1 MKIFLTTYIYV
12 ITDLL
17 VIFPASARAQSTKYR
32 ITPEIEGLLTQLD
45 SLLENSNAINAAKES
60 RLDDLR
66 TSFAKTDNT
75 EKLYW
80 LAANLY
86 EEYSA
91 YDSDSAMTYALKA
104 RSLAE
109 KMHRPDLVT
118 DMELN
123 RAYIFSATGLL
134 DEATRVL
141 AAIDEAKLTEPQ
153 LWKYADRMLFVSSH
167 RDQYVGDHGRNTAY
181 PDEIDSLLQRVLP
194 RISSSDRYYSWF
206 TGWGH
211 FKNKEEA
218 SGAIKDIKPIVDNS
232 KFTTRADIDFIAST
246 GANTIRLPFHYKL
259 FTDEDYMGL
268 PSGHN
273 GYAHIDSVV
282 TWCRDNGLYLILDMH
297 DAPGGQTGDNIDDSY
312 AFPWLMESPRA
323 QKLFCDI
330 WEQIA
335 ERYENEPVILGYELI
350 NEPIAHYF
358 DAETLNAKL
367 EPLHKRAVEAIRRHD
382 NNHII
387 LLGGP
392 QWNSNFSNF
401 TDWSYD
407 DKIMYTC
414 HRYGGE
420 PTADAIHHFIAFR
433 DSTGLPMYMGEIGH
447 NTDEWQAAFCDVLED
462 NNIGYTFWPYKKLDS
477 SCMNG
482 ITRPAD
488 WDSIVAFVEAPR
500 DSYKAIREARPDTAL
515 ARKALREF
523 VENSRFENCT
533 PQKSYIKSIKLN
545 ID

>member
-1 MKIFLTTYIYV
+1 MKKAALYLGGLA
-12 ITDLL
+12 LL
-17 VIFPASARAQSTKYR
+17 AGCTASRQAE
-32 ITPEIEGLLTQLD
+32 PEQTFMRIEGHDLIAPDGSKFFIRGTNIGNWLNPEGYMFGFSKTNSPRFINEMLCQL
-45 SLLENSNAINAAKES
+45 
-60 RLDDLR
+60 
-66 TSFAKTDNT
+66 
-75 EKLYW
+75 
-80 LAANLY
+80 
-86 EEYSA
+86 
-91 YDSDSAMTYALKA
+91 
-104 RSLAE
+104 
-109 KMHRPDLVT
+109 
-118 DMELN
+118 
-123 RAYIFSATGLL
+123 
-134 DEATRVL
+134 
-141 AAIDEAKLTEPQ
+141 
-153 LWKYADRMLFVSSH
+153 
-167 RDQYVGDHGRNTAY
+167 VG
-181 PDEIDSLLQRVLP
+181 
-194 RISSSDRYYSWF
+194 
-206 TGWGH
+206 
-211 FKNKEEA
+211 EEA
-218 SGAIKDIKPIVDNS
+218 AADFWQDFKDNYI
-232 KFTTRADIDFIAST
+232 TRADIDFIAST

-297 DAPGGQTGDNIDDSY
+297 DAPGGQTGDNSDDSY

-488 WDSIVAFVEAPR
+488 WDSIVAFAEAPR

>member
-1 MKIFLTTYIYV
+1 MKKAALYLGGLA
-12 ITDLL
+12 LL
-17 VIFPASARAQSTKYR
+17 AGCTASRQAE
-32 ITPEIEGLLTQLD
+32 PEQTFMRIEGHDLIAPDGSKFFIRGTNIGNWLNPEGYMFGFSKTNSPRFINEMLCQL
-45 SLLENSNAINAAKES
+45 
-60 RLDDLR
+60 
-66 TSFAKTDNT
+66 
-75 EKLYW
+75 
-80 LAANLY
+80 
-86 EEYSA
+86 
-91 YDSDSAMTYALKA
+91 
-104 RSLAE
+104 
-109 KMHRPDLVT
+109 
-118 DMELN
+118 
-123 RAYIFSATGLL
+123 
-134 DEATRVL
+134 
-141 AAIDEAKLTEPQ
+141 
-153 LWKYADRMLFVSSH
+153 
-167 RDQYVGDHGRNTAY
+167 VG
-181 PDEIDSLLQRVLP
+181 
-194 RISSSDRYYSWF
+194 
-206 TGWGH
+206 
-211 FKNKEEA
+211 EEA
-218 SGAIKDIKPIVDNS
+218 AADFWQDFKDNYI
-232 KFTTRADIDFIAST
+232 TRADIDFIAST

-282 TWCRDNGLYLILDMH
+282 TWCRDNGLYLILDMR

-488 WDSIVAFVEAPR
+488 WDSIVAFAEAPR

>member
-1 MKIFLTTYIYV
+1 MKKAALYLGGLA
-12 ITDLL
+12 LL
-17 VIFPASARAQSTKYR
+17 AGCTASRQAE
-32 ITPEIEGLLTQLD
+32 PEQTFMRIEGHDLIAPDGSKFFIRGTNIGNWLNPEGYMFGFSKTNSPRFINEMLCQL
-45 SLLENSNAINAAKES
+45 
-60 RLDDLR
+60 
-66 TSFAKTDNT
+66 
-75 EKLYW
+75 
-80 LAANLY
+80 
-86 EEYSA
+86 
-91 YDSDSAMTYALKA
+91 
-104 RSLAE
+104 
-109 KMHRPDLVT
+109 
-118 DMELN
+118 
-123 RAYIFSATGLL
+123 
-134 DEATRVL
+134 
-141 AAIDEAKLTEPQ
+141 
-153 LWKYADRMLFVSSH
+153 
-167 RDQYVGDHGRNTAY
+167 VG
-181 PDEIDSLLQRVLP
+181 
-194 RISSSDRYYSWF
+194 
-206 TGWGH
+206 
-211 FKNKEEA
+211 EEA
-218 SGAIKDIKPIVDNS
+218 AADFWQDFKDNYI
-232 KFTTRADIDFIAST
+232 TRADIDFIAST

-367 EPLHKRAVEAIRRHD
+367 EPQHKRAVEAIRRHD

-488 WDSIVAFVEAPR
+488 WDSIVAFAEAPR

-515 ARKALREF
+515 ARKVLREF